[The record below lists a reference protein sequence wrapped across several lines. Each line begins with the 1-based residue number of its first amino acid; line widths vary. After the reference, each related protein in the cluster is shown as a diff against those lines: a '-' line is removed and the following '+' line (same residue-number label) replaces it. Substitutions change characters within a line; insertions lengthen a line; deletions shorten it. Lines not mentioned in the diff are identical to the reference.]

1 MIRLSKKRYV
11 QSYEHSISLRFRHP
25 SMDPAELS
33 RELEL
38 EPGHMWKAGD
48 HRATQAGTPLAGA
61 YTHSYWYANL
71 CSLVASSDE
80 LLEAALV
87 RLLDR
92 FRASRLSAWN
102 TVGGG
107 GAELYVEVHGPSS
120 FGFEFDP
127 SLLAD
132 LAGMGIT
139 LSLEIFSEPQNS

>member
-1 MIRLSKKRYV
+1 
-11 QSYEHSISLRFRHP
+11 
-25 SMDPAELS
+25 MDPAELS
-33 RELEL
+33 RELGL

-48 HRATQAGTPLAGA
+48 QRATQAGTPLAGA
-61 YTHSYWYANL
+61 YTHSYWYTNL

-92 FRASRLSAWN
+92 FRAHQEFLLRIRRE
-102 TVGGG
+102 GG
-107 GAELYVEVHGPSS
+107 GAELYVGVHGPSS

-127 SLLAD
+127 NLLAD

-139 LSLEIFSEPQNS
+139 LGLEIFSEPQNS